1 MPKQKQSNFTI
12 FSLLKIVQN
21 YQEMNPKITPE
32 EQTKNKIKIKIK
44 NSKTSIKHHI
54 IIRST

>member
-12 FSLLKIVQN
+12 FTLLKIAQI
-21 YQEMNPKITPE
+21 YQEMNPKKTPE
-32 EQTKNKIKIKIK
+32 EQTKNKIKIK